1 MITAL
6 YIVLGIAVAPFA
18 LILALAWSMLLLK
31 LLFFVLAILAWPWL
45 FVGLVVYDRYLVWRD
60 KNET

>member
-6 YIVLGIAVAPFA
+6 YVMLGITVAPFA

-31 LLFFVLAILAWPWL
+31 LLFIVLAIFAWPWIL
-45 FVGLVVYDRYLVWRD
+45 VGVVVYDRYLVWKD
-60 KNET
+60 KK